1 MYRYLSIT
9 ASCDLFFCKVS
20 FLNLPNA
27 DKISNFVKNSAK
39 KLRAYCLRMVLK
51 VYKSMDVTFTPV
63 IDILVLTFRR
73 NMHEIF

>member
-1 MYRYLSIT
+1 MYRYLIT
-9 ASCDLFFCKVS
+9 ASCDLLFCKVS

-51 VYKSMDVTFTPV
+51 VYNYSLWYSRIGGCHFHTGD
-63 IDILVLTFRR
+63 
-73 NMHEIF
+73 